1 MFHVTDWF
9 TTMLG
14 FAGGNI
20 DALDVDGVDQWDTLV
35 NGGSTCASKT
45 TQRFIDKI
53 IYSLKNRFMSNES
66 KKMLISILGN
76 TLLHNIEVN
85 WRGNV
90 KTATYREGD
99 YKVNH
104 IYLQNKKQ

>member
-35 NGGSTCASKT
+35 NGGSTCASNALSLYGPKMILVEYQSYWT
-45 TQRFIDKI
+45 RPICFGGVQI
-53 IYSLKNRFMSNES
+53 ILDRSN
-66 KKMLISILGN
+66 L
-76 TLLHNIEVN
+76 
-85 WRGNV
+85 
-90 KTATYREGD
+90 
-99 YKVNH
+99 
-104 IYLQNKKQ
+104 

>member
-45 TQRFIDKI
+45 TQRFINKI
-53 IYSLKNRFMSNES
+53 ISQTRLGITVLSCKIM
-66 KKMLISILGN
+66 KK
-76 TLLHNIEVN
+76 
-85 WRGNV
+85 
-90 KTATYREGD
+90 
-99 YKVNH
+99 
-104 IYLQNKKQ
+104 

>member
-45 TQRFIDKI
+45 TIF
-53 IYSLKNRFMSNES
+53 Y
-66 KKMLISILGN
+66 
-76 TLLHNIEVN
+76 LLMY
-85 WRGNV
+85 
-90 KTATYREGD
+90 T
-99 YKVNH
+99 
-104 IYLQNKKQ
+104 QNKLDWELLF